1 MVQLIYLICT
11 VCINF
16 IGIFYTI
23 QYRWLSKKDSEN
35 LTILTGGFFQ
45 MNNIGKTITING
57 GHASL
62 KLIFIFPKGFLIP
75 QRKLETGI
83 ALKCLTSVFGQCF
96 IAGT

>member
-1 MVQLIYLICT
+1 
-11 VCINF
+11 
-16 IGIFYTI
+16 
-23 QYRWLSKKDSEN
+23 
-35 LTILTGGFFQ
+35 